1 MRKIIKKILNLCLV
15 LIISTAGFSG
25 QNNKISP
32 HLSELIKQKGENT
45 VITAWVYFKDKGPDL
60 NQKIEQARQSFN
72 PRVQQR
78 RWRHRH
84 IYPTADVFDVPVNEE
99 YLVLL
104 KEHVS
109 RIRHRS
115 RWLNAVS
122 VETEGANIA
131 GIAVLPF
138 VKKIDKVRS
147 FIFRDPVRGEPFK
160 LNLESMQPVPAH
172 IYDYGPSYNQ
182 VQQINVPALHDRGY
196 SGKGVLMCF
205 LDGGF
210 NNLTHESL
218 FPLNILDTWD
228 FVNEDPN
235 VSDQPGQMGNGDHGT
250 NTLSAAAGFMP
261 GKLIG
266 PAFGADFILGKT
278 ENSEWERHIE
288 EDDWIAGAEWADSLG
303 ADIISSSLGYR
314 EEFTHGE
321 QDYTWKD
328 MDGETTI
335 VTKGASIAASRG
347 ILIVNSAGNEGN
359 IPAPQN
365 TLVAPAD
372 ASSVLAVGAVDPSGQ
387 RTGFSSVGPTAD
399 GRIKP
404 DVMAQGSSVYAAGV
418 NGVSDYEY
426 VYGTSFSCPLT
437 AGTAALLLEVHPDW
451 TSLELMEAI
460 KMTANNSSSPNNK
473 IGWGIVDAEAASEYI
488 FKKVYAPKDFS
499 VRRLE
504 DNYGFF
510 IQYVDRL
517 SWAANPAN
525 QDNIQFYALSARRLE
540 DENAVFVQIAELDA
554 QTFSYDSRGLLGSE
568 TFLYRL
574 TAVDKEG
581 IESNP
586 VYARQ

>member
-1 MRKIIKKILNLCLV
+1 MRQIIKKSLNLCLI
-15 LIISTAGFSG
+15 LIISTVGFSG

-32 HLSELIKQKGENT
+32 HLSKLIRQKGENT
-45 VITAWVYFKDKGPDL
+45 VITAWIYFKDKGPDL
-60 NQKIEQARQSFN
+60 DQKIEKARQSFS
-72 PRVQQR
+72 PRAQQR

-84 IYPTADVFDVPVNEE
+84 IYLTADVFDVPVNEDYVKQLE
-99 YLVLL
+99 DYI
-104 KEHVS
+104 S
-109 RIRHRS
+109 RVRHRS

-122 VETEGANIA
+122 VETEGSSIARIA
-131 GIAVLPF
+131 GLPF
-138 VKKIDKVRS
+138 VKKIEKVRA
-147 FIFRDPVRGEPFK
+147 FIFRDPVDERE
-160 LNLESMQPVPAH
+160 ESEMDALGMAPAH
-172 IYDYGPSYNQ
+172 IYDYGPSFDQ
-182 VQQINVPALHDRGY
+182 VQQINIPTLHDKGY

-314 EEFTHGE
+314 EDFTNGE
-321 QDYTWKD
+321 QDYTWED

-372 ASSVLAVGAVDPSGQ
+372 ASSVLAVGAVNPSGQ

-426 VYGTSFSCPLT
+426 VDGTSFSCPLA
-437 AGTAALLLEVHPDW
+437 AGTAALLLEAHPDW
-451 TSLELMEAI
+451 TNLDLMEAL
-460 KMTANNSSSPNNK
+460 KMTADNSADPNNK

-488 FKKVYAPKDFS
+488 FKKVYAPSEFS
-499 VRRLE
+499 VERLE
-504 DNYGFF
+504 DNYAFF
-510 IQYVDRL
+510 IQYVDSL
-517 SWAANPAN
+517 SWIANPAN
-525 QDNIQFYALSARRLE
+525 QDNIQYYALSARRLE
-540 DENAVFVQIAELDA
+540 EENAVFVQIAELDA
-554 QTFSYDSRGLLGSE
+554 QTFTYDSKGLLGSE

-574 TAVDKEG
+574 TAVDKDG
-581 IESNP
+581 RESNP